1 MQQISPLADP
11 CPLPSH
17 MKKRSLNEKDK
28 LLYAPMSDIG
38 NVIYDNDVVYINVPQ
53 SQNQNRGDEDDE
65 KDEDQLAEGEMML
78 KRLQNTQ
85 APLDELLE
93 ESEVKFFGRSKASA
107 QSMEADE
114 DEEDESGNDDMS
126 EDDDDE
132 GEEGIEVNEER
143 TKTSKMP
150 WQDDEEEGNENL
162 QFEDENEGKKAL
174 AKSEDKRQLSIV
186 SEWES
191 KLNLERSGAASL
203 TSLIY
208 GQPTQPKGAHLSP
221 FVFFI
226 TPGPACFIIYLI

>member
-11 CPLPSH
+11 CPLPNH

-38 NVIYDNDVVYINVPQ
+38 NVIYDNDVVYISVPQ
-53 SQNQNRGDEDDE
+53 SQIQNRGNQEEGEEERDEE
-65 KDEDQLAEGEMML
+65 ELAEGELML

-93 ESEVKFFGRSKASA
+93 ESEVKFFGRSKAKSGNED
-107 QSMEADE
+107 M
-114 DEEDESGNDDMS
+114 DEEDEDEDDNDDMS
-126 EDDDDE
+126 EDDEDDE
-132 GEEGIEVNEER
+132 GEEGIDINEGR

-150 WQDDEEEGNENL
+150 WEDDEEEGNEDL
-162 QFEDENEGKKAL
+162 HFEDEDEDGE
-174 AKSEDKRQLSIV
+174 KSQNKRQLSIV

-203 TSLIY
+203 ADLIY
-208 GQPTQPKGAHLSP
+208 GQPTQSKGASLSS
-221 FVFFI
+221 FVGLKSSSWTNVI
-226 TPGPACFIIYLI
+226 L